1 MDEKETCEP
10 QTITGF
16 TEEMDKHPGYFN
28 YYWDPKE
35 GRLWLEVDI
44 LDTEF
49 LYVNSLKAGLG
60 SNDIGLD
67 RNQLG
72 STKVVKFQRVGPK
85 ILLTQVNYGY
95 RAVSENP
102 KELEAVDDAFAK
114 SVIGGF
120 LVEAEEDGRV
130 LVDAT
135 EFFLRDAKQV
145 VQRLKEK
152 EQGEYELDPRRSA
165 IYLPATKN
173 FPKNTEIEATLTY
186 QGKNPGDWLKSVAP
200 DPENITVRQHHSLI
214 ELPDDD
220 YTPRKF
226 DIRSS
231 YFAIQYNDY
240 ATPVTEPLEKRFIC
254 RHRLKKK
261 DPTAE
266 VSEPVEPIIYYVDPG
281 VPEPIR
287 SALVEGAHWW
297 NIAYE
302 HAGYKDAFRVEILPE
317 DADPMDVRYNVIN
330 WVHRSTRGW
339 SYGMTVRDPRTG
351 EIMKGH
357 VSLGSLRIRQD
368 FMIAMGLMGEY
379 NEDGD
384 NADEAMEMAL
394 ARIRQ
399 LSVHEVGHTL
409 GLGHNYAS
417 NLNGRASVMDYP
429 AMWVKEKDGTLDLSE
444 AYETGVGEW
453 DLVSIEYGYQD
464 YPEGTDEEA
473 ELDKLLND
481 AFTSGLYFQPSRD
494 AGPGSASPY
503 AAYWINGVDP
513 VDELN
518 RMMRVRKI
526 ALDSFGEHRVRY
538 GTPLANLEEPL
549 VTTYLFH
556 RFQLESTASVLG
568 GLYYHY
574 KVRGDVQKHPSM
586 VPAEV
591 QAQGLDALLNTITPQ
606 ALALPDDLRDLL
618 PPRPQ
623 HFAQTRDLFPGRTGL
638 TFDPMGAAET
648 AAGMTIKVILHPE
661 RAARLV
667 EYHARDPSLPGLG
680 DVIDRLLETTWLTV
694 YEDTYHQ
701 ELQRTVNNIV
711 LYYMVELIKNKEV
724 PGGVRSLAH
733 LKLIQLNEQVSE
745 METDDEAQLSLYLY
759 LSMILDKL
767 EENPDSVDLTP
778 PAEPP
783 MGAPI

>member
-10 QTITGF
+10 KTITGF
-16 TEEMDKHPGYFN
+16 TADMEKHPGYFT
-28 YYWDPKE
+28 YYWDPKK
-35 GRLWLEVDI
+35 GKLWLEIDK
-44 LDTEF
+44 LETEF
-49 LYVNSLKAGLG
+49 LYVNSLKAGVG

-72 STKVVKFQRVGPK
+72 DTKVVKFQRIGPK

-95 RAVSENP
+95 RALSDNP
-102 KELEAVDDAFAK
+102 KEKEAVEDAFAK

-120 LVEAEEDGRV
+120 TVAAEEEESV

-135 EFFLRDAKQV
+135 DFFLRDAKQV

-152 EQGEYELDPRRSA
+152 EQGEYELDPKRSA
-165 IYLPATKN
+165 LHLPATKN
-173 FPKNTEIEATLTY
+173 FPKNTEIETILTY
-186 QGKNPGDWLKSVAP
+186 QGKIPGDWVKSVVP

-214 ELPDDD
+214 ELPDDG
-220 YTPRKF
+220 YKPRRF

-231 YFAIQYNDY
+231 YFSENFMDY
-240 ATPVTEPLEKRFIC
+240 ASPVTEPLEKRYIC
-254 RHRLKKK
+254 RHRLNKK
-261 DPTAE
+261 DPNAK

-302 HAGYKDAFRVEILPE
+302 HIGYKDAFRVEILPE
-317 DADPMDVRYNVIN
+317 DADPMDIRYNVIN

-339 SYGMTVRDPRTG
+339 SYGMTVTDPRTG
-351 EIMKGH
+351 EIIKGH

-379 NEDGD
+379 TETGD
-384 NADEAMEMAL
+384 NSGEAFKMAL

-417 NLNGRASVMDYP
+417 NINNRSSVMDYP
-429 AMWVKEKDGTLDLSE
+429 AMWVKEKDGELDLSD
-444 AYETGVGEW
+444 AYATGLGEW

-464 YPEGTDEEA
+464 YPEGTDEGA
-473 ELDKLLND
+473 ELDKLLNN
-481 AFTSGLYFQPSRD
+481 AFSRGLLFQPSRD
-494 AGPGSASPY
+494 AGPGSPSPY

-513 VDELN
+513 VDELY

-526 ALDSFGEHRVRY
+526 ALDGFGEHRVRY
-538 GTPLANLEEPL
+538 GTPLATMEEPL

-574 KVRGDVQKHPSM
+574 KVRGDVQEYPRV
-586 VPAEV
+586 VPAEK
-591 QAQGLDALLNTITPQ
+591 QAQGLDALLETVTPE
-606 ALALPDDLRDLL
+606 ALALPDSLLDLMH
-618 PPRPQ
+618 PRPQ
-623 HFAQTRDLFPGRTGL
+623 HLPQTRDLFPGRTGL
-638 TFDPMGAAET
+638 TFDPMAAAET
-648 AAGMTIKVILHPE
+648 AAGMTISLILHPE
-661 RAARLV
+661 RAARLM
-667 EYHARDPSLPGLG
+667 EYHARDPGLPGLG
-680 DVIDRLLETTWLTV
+680 DVIDRLLEATWLTI

-701 ELQRTVNNIV
+701 ELQRLVNHIV
-711 LYYMVELIKNKEV
+711 LYYMVELVKNKDV
-724 PGGVRSLAH
+724 PSMVRTLTH
-733 LKLIQLNEQVSE
+733 FKLIQLNEKVADV
-745 METDDEAQLSLYLY
+745 ETDDEAQLAQYL
-759 LSMILDKL
+759 ILGAVLDLL
-767 EENPDSVDLTP
+767 EDNPEAVKLTP

>member
-1 MDEKETCEP
+1 MDTKETCEP
-10 QTITGF
+10 ETISEF
-16 TEEMDKHPGYFN
+16 TAEMEKHPGYFT
-28 YYWDPKE
+28 YYWDPKK
-35 GRLWLEVDI
+35 GRLLLEVDK
-44 LDTEF
+44 LETEF

-85 ILLTQVNYGY
+85 VLLTQVNYGY
-95 RAVSENP
+95 RAVSDNP
-102 KELEAVDDAFAK
+102 KEREAVEDAFAK

-120 LVEAEEDGRV
+120 TVGAEENGVV

-135 EFFLRDAKQV
+135 DFFLRDAKQV

-152 EQGEYELDPRRSA
+152 EQGEYELDPKRSA

-173 FPKNTEIEATLTY
+173 FPKNTEVEAILTY
-186 QGKNPGDWLKSVAP
+186 QGKDPGDWLKSVAP

-220 YTPRKF
+220 YEPRRF

-231 YFAIQYNDY
+231 YFAVKYNDY
-240 ATPVTEPLEKRFIC
+240 ATPVTEPLEKRYIC

-261 DPTAE
+261 DPSAE

-287 SALVEGAHWW
+287 SALVEGASWW
-297 NIAYE
+297 NIAYT
-302 HAGYKDAFRVEILPE
+302 HAGYKDAFQVKILP
-317 DADPMDVRYNVIN
+317 DDVDPMDIRYNVIN

-339 SYGMTVRDPRTG
+339 SYGMTVTDPRTG
-351 EIMKGH
+351 EIIKGH

-368 FMIAMGLMGEY
+368 FMIAMGLKGEY
-379 NEDGD
+379 LGAMD
-384 NADEAMEMAL
+384 NTGEAMEMAL

-417 NLNGRASVMDYP
+417 NINGRSSVMDYP
-429 AMWVKEKDGTLDLSE
+429 AMLVKEKDGELDLSD
-444 AYETGVGEW
+444 AYKTGVGEW
-453 DLVSIEYGYQD
+453 DLVSIDYGYRD
-464 YPEGTDEEA
+464 YPDGVDEDEG
-473 ELDKLLND
+473 LDKLLNS
-481 AFTSGLYFQPSRD
+481 AFSRGLLFQPSRD
-494 AGPGSASPY
+494 AGPGSPSPY

-513 VDELN
+513 VDELY

-526 ALDSFGEHRVRY
+526 ALDSFGEKRIRY
-538 GTPLANLEEPL
+538 GTPMANLEEPL

-574 KVRGDVQKHPSM
+574 KVRGDVQEHPRI
-586 VPAEV
+586 VPGDV
-591 QAQGLDALLNTITPQ
+591 QAKGLDALLETITPES
-606 ALALPDDLRDLL
+606 LELPVKLRDLM

-623 HFAQTRDLFPGRTGL
+623 QLEQTRDLFPGRTGL
-638 TFDPMGAAET
+638 TFDQMAMAET
-648 AAGMTIKVILHPE
+648 AAGMTVGLILHPE
-661 RAARLV
+661 RAARIV
-667 EYHARDPSLPGLG
+667 EYHARDQSVPGLG
-680 DVIDRLLETTWLTV
+680 EVVDRLFEATWLTV
-694 YEDTYHQ
+694 YEDSYHQ
-701 ELQRTVNNIV
+701 ELQRLVNHIV
-711 LYYMVELIKNKEV
+711 LYYMVELIKNSEV
-724 PGGVRSLAH
+724 PAIVRSLAH
-733 LKLIQLNEQVSE
+733 LKLVQLNEQVSE
-745 METDDEAQLSLYLY
+745 LETDDEAQLAQYIQLGLV
-759 LSMILDKL
+759 LEQL
-767 EENPDSVDLTP
+767 EENPESVKLTS
-778 PAEPP
+778 PAEPF

>member
-1 MDEKETCEP
+1 ME
-10 QTITGF
+10 
-16 TEEMDKHPGYFN
+16 KHPGYFT
-28 YYWDPKE
+28 YYWDPKK
-35 GRLWLEVDI
+35 GKLWLEIDK
-44 LDTEF
+44 LETEF
-49 LYVNSLKAGLG
+49 LYVNSLKAGVG

-72 STKVVKFQRVGPK
+72 DTKVVKFQRIGPK

-95 RAVSENP
+95 RALSDNP
-102 KELEAVDDAFAK
+102 QEKEAVEDAFAK

-120 LVEAEEDGRV
+120 TVEAEEEESV

-135 EFFLRDAKQV
+135 DFFLRDAKQV

-152 EQGEYELDPRRSA
+152 EQGEYELDPKRSA
-165 IYLPATKN
+165 LHLPATKN
-173 FPKNTEIEATLTY
+173 FPKNTEIEAILTY
-186 QGKNPGDWLKSVAP
+186 QGKIPGDWVKSVVP

-214 ELPDDD
+214 ELPDDK
-220 YTPRKF
+220 YTPRRF

-231 YFAIQYNDY
+231 YFSEDFMDY
-240 ATPVTEPLEKRFIC
+240 ASPVTEPLEKRYIC
-254 RHRLKKK
+254 RHRLNKK
-261 DPTAE
+261 DPNAK

-281 VPEPIR
+281 VPELIR

-302 HAGYKDAFRVEILPE
+302 HIGYKDAFRVEILPE
-317 DADPMDVRYNVIN
+317 DADPMDIRYNVIN

-339 SYGMTVRDPRTG
+339 SYGMTVTDPRTG
-351 EIMKGH
+351 EIIKGH

-379 NEDGD
+379 TETGD
-384 NADEAMEMAL
+384 NSGEAFQMAL

-417 NLNGRASVMDYP
+417 NINNRSSVMDYP
-429 AMWVKEKDGTLDLSE
+429 AMWVKEKDGELDLSD
-444 AYETGVGEW
+444 AYAIGLGEW

-464 YPEGTDEEA
+464 YTVGTDEGA
-473 ELDKLLND
+473 ELDKLLNS
-481 AFTSGLYFQPSRD
+481 AFSRGLLFQPSRD
-494 AGPGSASPY
+494 AGPGSPSPY

-513 VDELN
+513 VDELY

-526 ALDSFGEHRVRY
+526 ALAGFGEHRVRY
-538 GTPLANLEEPL
+538 GTPLASMEEPL

-574 KVRGDVQKHPSM
+574 KVRGDVQEYPRV
-586 VPAEV
+586 VPAEK
-591 QAQGLDALLNTITPQ
+591 QAQGLDALLETVTPE
-606 ALALPDDLRDLL
+606 ALALPDSLLDLMH
-618 PPRPQ
+618 PRPQ
-623 HFAQTRDLFPGRTGL
+623 HLPQTRDLFPGRTGL
-638 TFDPMGAAET
+638 TFDPMAAAET
-648 AAGMTIKVILHPE
+648 AAGMTISLILHPE
-661 RAARLV
+661 RAARLM
-667 EYHARDPSLPGLG
+667 EYHARDPGLPGLG
-680 DVIDRLLETTWLTV
+680 DVIDRLLEATWLTI

-701 ELQRTVNNIV
+701 ELQRLVNHIV
-711 LYYMVELIKNKEV
+711 LYYMVELVKNKDV
-724 PGGVRSLAH
+724 PSMVRTLTH
-733 LKLIQLNEQVSE
+733 FKLIQLNEKVAE
-745 METDDEAQLSLYLY
+745 VETDDEPQLAQYL
-759 LSMILDKL
+759 ILGAVLDLL
-767 EENPDSVDLTP
+767 EDNPEAVKLTP